1 MEENSST
8 LRDHYVDLH
17 VHVGRNGKGNQVK
30 ITASRNLTFP
40 AIIKECLERK
50 GIDMVGIIDC
60 ACTGVLEDL
69 KKLIGQGELL
79 ELPEGGLRHKD
90 KVTVITGAEVEAVEE
105 SGGVSH
111 HLCYFP
117 YLRNLSEFSRVMRKH
132 ITNMELSSQR
142 CGLPARELLAVVE
155 ATGGVMVPAHAFTPH
170 KSVYGNACV
179 RLSELFR
186 GRHHDLVALELGLS
200 ADSELADR
208 LSELQSF
215 TFLSN
220 SDAHSLEKIAR
231 EYNVMRLEQAN
242 FRELMLACKRE
253 AGRAV
258 VANYGLD
265 PRLGRYHRSF
275 CVDCDLP
282 AEGLTCPRCLRT
294 GNDPR
299 HFVRGVYDRM
309 LAIGDQ
315 HPKKPSHRPPY
326 RPQVPLHL
334 VPGLG
339 SRQLDRLIACFGSE
353 MAVLHRA
360 RKEELIALVG
370 YELASKILLA
380 RDGLLIMQEGGGG
393 HYGRVTGA
401 AASNEQLALF

>member
-1 MEENSST
+1 MEENSSS

-69 KKLIGQGELL
+69 RKLIDQGELM
-79 ELPEGGLRHKD
+79 ELKEGGLRHRD
-90 KVTVITGAEVEAVEE
+90 RVTVIAGAEVEAVEE
-105 SGGVSH
+105 EGGVSH

-117 YLRNLSEFSRVMRKH
+117 YLRNLSEFSRVMRRY

-142 CGLPARELLAVVE
+142 CGLPARELFAVVE

-170 KSVYGNACV
+170 KSVYGNACR
-179 RLSELFR
+179 RLEELFR
-186 GRHHDLVALELGLS
+186 GKHNELVALELGLS
-200 ADSELADR
+200 ADTDLADR

-215 TFLSN
+215 TFWSN

-231 EYNVMRLEQAN
+231 EYNVMRLEAAN

-253 AGRAV
+253 AGRGV
-258 VANYGLD
+258 VANYGMD

-275 CVDCDLP
+275 CVDCDQP
-282 AEGLTCPRCLRT
+282 AEGLACPRCHRT

-309 LAIGDQ
+309 LDIGDRA
-315 HPKKPSHRPPY
+315 PRRPAHRPPY
-326 RPQVPLHL
+326 HYQVPLHF

-339 SRQLDRLIACFGSE
+339 KRQMDRLIACFGSE
-353 MAVLHRA
+353 MAVLHKA

-370 YELASKILLA
+370 YELASQILLA
-380 RDGLLIMQEGGGG
+380 RAGLLTLEEGGGG